1 MLTYFILFPFISIS
15 TILNHQSIQIS
26 YRIQALKRGRKDQRR
41 WFDYTRETPH
51 KRSVIRES
59 RTIGFSELP
68 RGSYGGVCKGSSHIS
83 VIVMMRGCAS
93 DIANTSRLIDSND
106 ALHC

>member
-26 YRIQALKRGRKDQRR
+26 YRSQALKRGGKIKEDGSTRR
-41 WFDYTRETPH
+41 EKPQ

-83 VIVMMRGCAS
+83 VIVIVRGCAS
-93 DIANTSRLIDSND
+93 DIANTSRLIDSNN